1 MELNMNNDPNDMFDI
16 VMNTL
21 IHNRFT
27 SQKNVDYDHV
37 ITNIA
42 PSQNHHLVKLFKI
55 NITRN

>member
-1 MELNMNNDPNDMFDI
+1 MNNDPNDMFDI